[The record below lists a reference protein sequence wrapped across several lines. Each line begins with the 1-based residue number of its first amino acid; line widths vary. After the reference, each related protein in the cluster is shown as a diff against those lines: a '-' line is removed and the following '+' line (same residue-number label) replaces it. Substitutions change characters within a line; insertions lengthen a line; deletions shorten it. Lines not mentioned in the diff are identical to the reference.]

1 MMRLRI
7 KKPTRIKHKP
17 GEIVEVSPD
26 MAAFLLMV
34 EAAELI
40 EPERETPEAPA
51 VKKTT
56 RKK

>member
-7 KKPTRIKHKP
+7 TKPTKIRHKP

-26 MAAFLLMV
+26 MAAFLLTV

-40 EPERETPEAPA
+40 EAERETPEAPA
-51 VKKTT
+51 KKTT

>member
-7 KKPTRIKHKP
+7 TKPTRIKHKP

-34 EAAELI
+34 KAAELI
-40 EPERETPEAPA
+40 EPERETPEAPT
-51 VKKTT
+51 KKTT